1 MSVFR
6 SMDIA
11 GSALTA
17 QRLRMDVISSNV
29 ANAETTRTPSGGPYR
44 RAQVLFS
51 PTAMTASTGS
61 RPGESESV
69 GVEVR
74 GIAADQSPLRM
85 VHDPNHPDADAQGMV
100 AYPNVDVTT
109 EMVDMMSA
117 TRAYEASVTVLN
129 ASKSMAVK
137 ALDIGR
143 G

>member
-1 MSVFR
+1 MSVIR

-11 GSALTA
+11 ASALTA

-51 PTAMTASTGS
+51 PTAMSARVGD
-61 RPGESESV
+61 RPGESASV
-69 GVEVR
+69 GVEVTS
-74 GIAADQSPLRM
+74 IVADEMPPRM
-85 VHDPNHPDADAQGMV
+85 VYDPKHPDADDQGMV

-109 EMVDMMSA
+109 EMVDMLSA
-117 TRAYEASVTVLN
+117 TRAYEASITVLN
-129 ASKSMAVK
+129 ASKSMAIK

>member
-1 MSVFR
+1 
-6 SMDIA
+6 MDIA

-44 RAQVLFS
+44 RAQVVFS
-51 PTAMTASTGS
+51 PTALAARVGS
-61 RPGESESV
+61 RPGETSSV
-69 GVEVR
+69 GVEVQA
-74 GIAADQSPLRM
+74 IAADEAPPRM
-85 VHDPNHPDADAQGMV
+85 VHDPNHPDADEQGNV

-109 EMVDMMSA
+109 EMVDMLSA

-129 ASKSMAVK
+129 ASKSMAMK
-137 ALDIGR
+137 SLEIGR